1 MVGEKFSRGA
11 VDLGEEKK
19 GKMPRKGVEGL
30 EILRGG
36 VQKWRKTH
44 IFGQKK
50 KNSYRQERKKYGIIC
65 GVVRRS
71 RAG

>member
-1 MVGEKFSRGA
+1 MRRA
-11 VDLGEEKK
+11 DARRTQPNAAADLGEGEK

-30 EILRGG
+30 EILRGC

-50 KNSYRQERKKYGIIC
+50 IVIDKRE
-65 GVVRRS
+65 RS
-71 RAG
+71 RV